1 VDPGRRASIEADV
14 LLATERLLGQG
25 IRFTELGV
33 QRIAAEA
40 GVARSTFYVH
50 FRDKTDLLVRLTGP
64 MLHDAFEIVGTWE
77 IDGGPDGLADT
88 LLAVIRFY
96 RERAAVL
103 SAINEVAG
111 YDPVVRDVLDAQI
124 AEFAAA
130 GARRLAQEQ
139 AAGRTPADLDAV
151 VVSRVIVWGG
161 YRVIVDQVVNG
172 DADGDAAIA
181 RELAYNQWYG
191 AFRRPAM
198 PV

>member
-111 YDPVVRDVLDAQI
+111 YDPVRRGGRST
-124 AEFAAA
+124 A
-130 GARRLAQEQ
+130 GAGAGGWPYARRS
-139 AAGRTPADLDAV
+139 GRRGRQPGDRLGRL
-151 VVSRVIVWGG
+151 SR
-161 YRVIVDQVVNG
+161 D
-172 DADGDAAIA
+172 
-181 RELAYNQWYG
+181 
-191 AFRRPAM
+191 RRPGGQRRRRW
-198 PV
+198 